1 MSALDASSKQPFE
14 AIVGTDPLDGERAAA
29 DGNDGLRVLLLED
42 SALDAELIQRELER
56 AGIACVSRRVQAEQ
70 PFRTGLEEFRPHLIL
85 ADYQLPSFDAE
96 RALGIARESCPE
108 VPFLFVSGAIGEET
122 AVELLKRGATDY
134 VLKQRLNRL
143 PLAVRRSLREARE
156 RAARQRAEAALRALN
171 EQLERRVMER
181 TRDLQEKNRLMEE
194 ELRMARELQLALLP
208 HQFPRLACRTS
219 SEKSAVEFLSF
230 HQLAGSVSGDFFDV
244 APLSD
249 TAVGVLMCD
258 VMGHDVRA
266 ALVTAMLRA
275 LFKRVGHLAGEPG
288 PLLTA
293 INRDLTAMLQHTST
307 TMFATAFYLVVDVGR
322 SQMRFANAGHP
333 KPICVHRDRSE
344 VESISANGYTGPAL
358 GLFENALYTTCPWPA
373 MPRDF
378 VMLFTDGLFEVEDP
392 DNHELYSQQ
401 RLLEAVRQRA
411 ELPAAE
417 LFNGLLDEIRQFAH
431 YSDFADDVCLLGLQL
446 RL

>member
-1 MSALDASSKQPFE
+1 MSAFDASSKQEFE
-14 AIVGTDPLDGERAAA
+14 PIVGMDPPGGQGAAA
-29 DGNDGLRVLLLED
+29 GGNDELRVLLLED

-56 AGIACVSRRVQAEQ
+56 AGLACSPRRVQAEQ
-70 PFRTGLEEFRPHLIL
+70 PFRSGLDEFRPHLIL

-96 RALGIARESCPE
+96 RALEIARASCPE

-143 PLAVRRSLREARE
+143 PLAVRRALREAGE

-171 EQLERRVMER
+171 EQLEQRVLER
-181 TRDLQEKNRLMEE
+181 TRELQEKNRLMEE
-194 ELRMARELQLALLP
+194 ELRIARELQLAMLP
-208 HQFPRLACRTS
+208 RQFPRLAGRAA

-275 LFKRVGHLAGEPG
+275 LFKRLGHLAAEPG

-293 INRDLTAMLQHTST
+293 INRDLTAMLKHTSA

-322 SQMRFANAGHP
+322 SQMTFANAGHP
-333 KPICVHRDRSE
+333 KPICVHRDRRE
-344 VESISANGYTGPAL
+344 VESISAKGHTGPAL
-358 GLFENALYTTCPWPA
+358 GLFEDALYHSGHWPT

-411 ELPAAE
+411 GLPAPE
-417 LFNGLLDEIRQFAH
+417 LFNGLLEEIRQFSHQA
-431 YSDFADDVCLLGLQL
+431 DFADDVCLLGLQL

>member
-1 MSALDASSKQPFE
+1 MSAFDAPSKQEFE
-14 AIVGTDPLDGERAAA
+14 PIVGMDPPGGQGAAA
-29 DGNDGLRVLLLED
+29 EGNDELRVLLLED

-56 AGIACVSRRVQAEQ
+56 AGIACVSRRVQAEE
-70 PFRTGLEEFRPHLIL
+70 PFRTGLEAFRPHLIL

-96 RALGIARESCPE
+96 RALAIARESCPE

-134 VLKQRLNRL
+134 VLKQRLSRL

-171 EQLERRVMER
+171 EELEQRVRER
-181 TRDLQEKNRLMEE
+181 TRELQEKNRLMEE
-194 ELRMARELQLALLP
+194 ELRMARELQLAMLP
-208 HQFPRLACRTS
+208 HH

-230 HQLAGSVSGDFFDV
+230 HQVAGSVSGDFFDV

-275 LFKRVGHLAGEPG
+275 LFKRVGHLAAEPG

-293 INRDLTAMLQHTST
+293 LNRDLTAILQHTST
-307 TMFATAFYLVVDVGR
+307 TMFATAFYLVVDAGR
-322 SQMRFANAGHP
+322 SQMAFANAGHP
-333 KPICVHRDRSE
+333 KPIYVHRDRRE
-344 VESISANGYTGPAL
+344 VEPISANGYTGPAL
-358 GLFENALYTTCPWPA
+358 GLFENARFNSCYWPA

-411 ELPAAE
+411 GLPAAE
-417 LFNGLLDEIRQFAH
+417 LFNGLLEEIRQFAH
-431 YSDFADDVCLLGLQL
+431 HSDFADDVCLLGLQL